1 MIYRLTL
8 GIVAV
13 IALAGCSASKPTS
26 KSPFVLVEGKR
37 IGVLEMVEP
46 ETGFLQTEGS
56 KDSVRFDKEYLYAKP
71 RIGFKYPGNTIT
83 ELKVFDGEKLLKT
96 CDEGSY
102 TKAVRTYSGD
112 GENVRLMPNGEVLL
126 GSDPRAAMG
135 MPMNY
140 VAKKKTYE
148 TYGRK
153 YNLECD
159 IPVLKEGMTINLED
173 GAGLVSRYRVVA
185 IPD

>member
-1 MIYRLTL
+1 MIYRLMSGTM
-8 GIVAV
+8 AV
-13 IALAGCSASKPTS
+13 IALAACSASKPTS
-26 KSPFVLVEGKR
+26 KSPFVLVEGKK

-46 ETGFLQTEGS
+46 ENGFLQTVES
-56 KDSVRFDKEYLYAKP
+56 KDSIRFDKEYLYAKT

-102 TKAVRTYSGD
+102 SRAVRTYSGD
-112 GENVRLMPNGEVLL
+112 DQNVRVMPNGEVLL
-126 GSDPRAAMG
+126 GSDPRAVMG
-135 MPMNY
+135 MPMNF

-159 IPVLKEGMTINLED
+159 MPVLKVGMTIDLED
-173 GAGLVSRYRVVA
+173 GAGLVSKYRVVA
-185 IPD
+185 VPD